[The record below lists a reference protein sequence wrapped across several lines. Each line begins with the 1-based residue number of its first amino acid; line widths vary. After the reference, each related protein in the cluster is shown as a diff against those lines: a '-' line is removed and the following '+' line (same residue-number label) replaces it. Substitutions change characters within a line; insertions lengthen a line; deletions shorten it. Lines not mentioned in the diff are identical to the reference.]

1 MPNEN
6 AADQDRRIMGTVLH
20 FTKDPAPALLKVNHK
35 DVRFLP
41 RSP

>member
-20 FTKDPAPALLKVNHK
+20 FTKDPAPGFVKGQ
-35 DVRFLP
+35 P
-41 RSP
+41 